1 MTFEERNSFL
11 AERWRELPGDEKE
24 DFNSRAL
31 SDEVVSDKE
40 QINRTLKKVKW
51 EVKQF

>member
-11 AERWRELPGDEKE
+11 AERWRELPEDEKE
-24 DFNSRAL
+24 DFL

-40 QINRTLKKVKW
+40 QINRTLKKVKR